1 MLWLRAL
8 AIWLLL
14 MTAEVIHGTLR
25 TLFLAPRVGDFLAR
39 QIAVGTGSLIIL
51 GIVALTRRWLRA
63 ESARSQLGVGLLWV
77 VLTLVLEIGLGRLVF
92 GFPWE
97 RILSD
102 YDLPRGG
109 LMPLGL
115 LVMALAPLLVAR
127 RR

>member
-1 MLWLRAL
+1 
-8 AIWLLL
+8 
-14 MTAEVIHGTLR
+14 
-25 TLFLAPRVGDFLAR
+25 
-39 QIAVGTGSLIIL
+39 
-51 GIVALTRRWLRA
+51 
-63 ESARSQLGVGLLWV
+63 